1 MQCLAGTCYL
11 KHVKTSVC
19 KLRILDSNSEV
30 EICFWMDLLGQH
42 SRNHFNIKKRRY
54 WHCRTQI
61 LDVWDMLVWG
71 ALLKK
76 HEFYIILASLRH
88 WMQCLAGTCYLKHVK
103 TSVCKLRIL
112 DSNSEVEICFWM
124 DLLGPRNWADLTL
137 HPETLVPEQQR
148 TPSAPVLHPQWIT
161 PPSLRKCQQDLCNL
175 PQVTQ
180 NTNMKGF
187 PS

>member
-19 KLRILDSNSEV
+19 KLRILDWNSEV

-61 LDVWDMLVWG
+61 QDVWDVLVWG
-71 ALLKK
+71 ALRKK

-88 WMQCLAGTCYLKHVK
+88 WMQCLAGTCYLTHVK

-124 DLLGPRNWADLTL
+124 DLLGSRNWADLTL
-137 HPETLVPEQQR
+137 HPETLVPEQRR
-148 TPSAPVLHPQWIT
+148 TAPAPVLHPQWIT